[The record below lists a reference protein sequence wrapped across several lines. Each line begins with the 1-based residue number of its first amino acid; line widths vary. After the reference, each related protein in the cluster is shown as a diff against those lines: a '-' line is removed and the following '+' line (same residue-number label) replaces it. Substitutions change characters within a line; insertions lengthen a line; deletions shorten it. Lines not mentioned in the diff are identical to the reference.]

1 VTRIIGEGKPADA
14 LCALPLTACRPL
26 LVGGPDGIVR
36 QYEPQTGALRRQQQI
51 GDGAI
56 RDLAVA
62 ERSGSMVVAVASEG
76 CVRLWATEGR
86 DTEPVKFVPR
96 PQRAR
101 PFRICFSGDESARY
115 LVCAFTDGW
124 LAAWDLD
131 AVDQEPNWRQAH
143 SGPIW
148 TLIDLDDDDRREPLV
163 ASGGSDRSLCVWGMA
178 GDGSLVAR
186 QKFEADGTIRAS
198 VTPSTAARGQGADAG
213 VGVGDRRRVAMAVR
227 RSRRPSAD
235 GGGAA
240 PRRSLLDRPA
250 PARPRA

>member
-1 VTRIIGEGKPADA
+1 MGRLMIQNEAQGLGGALEHLLFLKISGDLVLATGRSLGTELVDLNTKRVTRIIGEGKPADA
-14 LCALPLTACRPL
+14 LCALASDGMSDTL

-62 ERSGSMVVAVASEG
+62 ERSGSVLVAVASEG
-76 CVRLWATEGR
+76 GVRLWATEGR
-86 DTEPVKFVPR
+86 DTEPVKFEPR

-101 PFRICFSGDESARY
+101 PFRICFSGDDSARY

-124 LAAWDLD
+124 LAAWNLD

-148 TLIDLDDDDRREPLV
+148 TLIDLDDDDRRERHD
-163 ASGGSDRSLCVWGMA
+163 GRDRSDWRHKGL
-178 GDGSLVAR
+178 
-186 QKFEADGTIRAS
+186 FT
-198 VTPSTAARGQGADAG
+198 
-213 VGVGDRRRVAMAVR
+213 
-227 RSRRPSAD
+227 RS
-235 GGGAA
+235 
-240 PRRSLLDRPA
+240 
-250 PARPRA
+250 